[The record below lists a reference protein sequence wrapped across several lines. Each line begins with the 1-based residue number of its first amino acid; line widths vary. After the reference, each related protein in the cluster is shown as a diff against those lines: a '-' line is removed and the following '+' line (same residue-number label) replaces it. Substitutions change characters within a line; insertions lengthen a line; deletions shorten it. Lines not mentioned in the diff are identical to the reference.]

1 MPFQPGNQHGKTANH
16 ARPKLFRDA
25 LLAELKRADN
35 NVERIQKVAAK
46 LVDNALNGETAA
58 IKEIADRIDGKV
70 PQGITGDA
78 DGDPIRMIHKI
89 ERVIVDPENPD
100 GKGVPP
106 AA

>member
-1 MPFQPGNQHGKTANH
+1 MAFQPGQSGNPGG
-16 ARPKLFRDA
+16 RPKSAKLFRDA

-35 NVERIQKVAAK
+35 NVERIQRVAAK